1 MSADPIP
8 IDTSMRA
15 RSLIPA
21 SVSCVKGCVVHGPW
35 PAAFAN
41 HVRVL
46 INPAN
51 ESLSGPQRASFPR
64 GGPLPPPPSAFSWF
78 RDESA
83 ETGWDLLYPQQSVD
97 GVVHLQ
103 GGEELKAALI
113 AAAPSIGVR
122 TNGDLLRCQIGDAV
136 LTAHADG
143 RTQRADSA
151 MPFDAIVHTV
161 APFYPKGAE
170 RNDPDALAK
179 WRSSLLRC
187 YESSFAAAIGF
198 AQDAA
203 RRDNQSVAR
212 LAIATPVLGS
222 GARGAPLECASR
234 VLAQAAVQ
242 HFRATEPA
250 SDGVPVSLRVVT
262 HPNASGRTEVSI
274 VEAAL
279 EEAAS
284 GK

>member
-1 MSADPIP
+1 
-8 IDTSMRA
+8 MRA

-122 TNGDLLRCQIGDAV
+122 PNDLLRCRIGDAV
-136 LTAHADG
+136 LTVHADG

-161 APFYPKGAE
+161 APFYPKCAE

-198 AQDAA
+198 A
-203 RRDNQSVAR
+203 RRGTSRQPVCRRAGHRNSRAGTAPVELR
-212 LAIATPVLGS
+212 LN
-222 GARGAPLECASR
+222 APRASWPRQLCSTSAPMNLCRTECQPPCGDPSER
-234 VLAQAAVQ
+234 
-242 HFRATEPA
+242 F
-250 SDGVPVSLRVVT
+250 
-262 HPNASGRTEVSI
+262 GRTEVSI